1 MTYDDLK
8 EKDKDRMRNL
18 NHKNRWGL
26 TVKQMERLTKEHR
39 KARESCDEYA
49 CLLIEYRLCD
59 INFHTEVD
67 LLHSGEYEKVLKLV
81 KYGSLA

>member
-8 EKDKDRMRNL
+8 EEDKDRMRSL

-26 TVKQMERLTKEHR
+26 SVMQLERLAKEHR
-39 KARESCDEYA
+39 KACESGDEYT

-59 INFHTEVD
+59 INYHTEVD
-67 LLHSGEYEKVLKLV
+67 LLHAGEYKKVLEMV
-81 KYGSLA
+81 KTW

>member
-18 NHKNRWGL
+18 NHGNLWGL
-26 TVKQMERLTKEHR
+26 SGKQLEQLAKKHRRAMRLG
-39 KARESCDEYA
+39 DEYT

-67 LLHSGEYEKVLKLV
+67 MLHAGEYEKVLKLA
-81 KYGSLA
+81 KTW